1 MKEGLNLKSKDLNFE
16 YIEEFVD
23 YLVEKVEDNDELF
36 TTVVCK
42 FNEARKIIKYLMA
55 FDDVDDDVDFENI
68 YLESPDEKGYMDEFC
83 IELWYNDGVVNFSCG
98 PLKIDGKYENPCG
111 DETYLFD
118 NCSSK
123 IIPLCEG
130 SELYFVNIDDE
141 CDYDEECDENCLCDC
156 RNKDKEIVS
165 TSSYTINGK
174 SVSKQEFDKKYSE
187 IQSKYEKNI
196 KRMFDDY
203 HSFMDDID
211 NMFNRLW

>member
-55 FDDVDDDVDFENI
+55 FDDVDFENI
-68 YLESPDEKGYMDEFC
+68 YLESPDERGYMDEFC
-83 IELWYNDGVVNFSCG
+83 IELWYNDGVVNFSCD

-141 CDYDEECDENCLCDC
+141 CDYDEECDENCLFDC
-156 RNKDKEIVS
+156 RNEDKEIVS

-196 KRMFDDY
+196 KRMLDDY
-203 HSFMDDID
+203 RSFVDDID

>member
-42 FNEARKIIKYLMA
+42 FNEAKEIIKYLMM
-55 FDDVDDDVDFENI
+55 FEDIDFENI
-68 YLESPDEKGYMDEFC
+68 YLESPDEKGYTDEFC
-83 IELWYNDGVVNFSCG
+83 MEFWYNDGVVNFSCD
-98 PLKIDGKYENPCG
+98 PLKVNGKYENPCG

-118 NCSSK
+118 DCSSK

-130 SELYFVNIDDE
+130 SKLYFVSIDDE
-141 CDYDEECDENCLCDC
+141 CDCECPCDYH
-156 RNKDKEIVS
+156 NEDKELS
-165 TSSYTINGK
+165 TTEKSHYSINGE
-174 SVSKQEFDKKYSE
+174 SVSKEEFDKKYSE
-187 IQSKYEKNI
+187 IQSKYEKNM
-196 KRMFDDY
+196 KRMLDDY

-211 NMFNRLW
+211 NMFARLW

>member
-1 MKEGLNLKSKDLNFE
+1 MKSKDINFE

-36 TTVVCK
+36 ATVVCK
-42 FNEARKIIKYLMA
+42 FNEAKEIIKYLMM
-55 FDDVDDDVDFENI
+55 FEDIDFENI

-83 IELWYNDGVVNFSCG
+83 IELWYNDGVVNFSCD
-98 PLKIDGKYENPCG
+98 PLKVNGKYENPCG

-118 NCSSK
+118 DCNSK
-123 IIPLCEG
+123 IIPLCDG

-141 CDYDEECDENCLCDC
+141 CDCDEECDCKCPCDC
-156 RNKDKEIVS
+156 HKEDKELS
-165 TSSYTINGK
+165 TTEKSHYSINGK
-174 SVSKQEFDKKYSE
+174 SVSKEEFDKKYSE

-211 NMFNRLW
+211 NMFNRMW

>member
-1 MKEGLNLKSKDLNFE
+1 MKNKDLNFE

-36 TTVVCK
+36 ATVVCK
-42 FNEARKIIKYLMA
+42 FNEAKEIIKYLMM
-55 FDDVDDDVDFENI
+55 FEDIDFENI
-68 YLESPDEKGYMDEFC
+68 YLESPDEKGYTDEFC
-83 IELWYNDGVVNFSCG
+83 MEFWYNDGVVNFSCD
-98 PLKIDGKYENPCG
+98 PLKVNGKYENPCG

-118 NCSSK
+118 DCSSK
-123 IIPLCEG
+123 IISLCEG
-130 SELYFVNIDDE
+130 SKLYFVSIEDE
-141 CDYDEECDENCLCDC
+141 CDYGEECDENCLCDC
-156 RNKDKEIVS
+156 HNEDKELS
-165 TSSYTINGK
+165 TTEKSHYSINGK
-174 SVSKQEFDKKYSE
+174 SVSKEEFDKKYSE

>member
-1 MKEGLNLKSKDLNFE
+1 MKSKDINFE

-36 TTVVCK
+36 ATVVCK
-42 FNEARKIIKYLMA
+42 FDEAREIIKYLMA
-55 FDDVDDDVDFENI
+55 FFDDINFENI

-83 IELWYNDGVVNFSCG
+83 IELWYNDGVVNFSCD

-130 SELYFVNIDDE
+130 SKLYFVSIEDE
-141 CDYDEECDENCLCDC
+141 CDCDEDCECLCGC
-156 RNKDKEIVS
+156 HNEDKEIAP

-174 SVSKQEFDKKYSE
+174 PVSKQEFDKKYAKIVNSYRE
-187 IQSKYEKNI
+187 NMRSTLL
-196 KRMFDDY
+196 DY
-203 HSFMDDID
+203 CSWMDEVNDILS
-211 NMFNRLW
+211 RLW

>member
-1 MKEGLNLKSKDLNFE
+1 MKSKDLNFE

-23 YLVEKVEDNDELF
+23 YLVGKVEDNDELF

-55 FDDVDDDVDFENI
+55 FDDVDFENI

-83 IELWYNDGVVNFSCG
+83 IELWYNDGAVNFSCD

-141 CDYDEECDENCLCDC
+141 CDCDEECDENCLCDC
-156 RNKDKEIVS
+156 RNEDKEIAP

-174 SVSKQEFDKKYSE
+174 SVSKKEFDKKYSE
-187 IQSKYEKNI
+187 IQSKYEKNM
-196 KRMFDDY
+196 KHMLDDY

>member
-1 MKEGLNLKSKDLNFE
+1 MKNKDLNFE

-36 TTVVCK
+36 ATVVCK
-42 FNEARKIIKYLMA
+42 FNEAKEIIKYLMM
-55 FDDVDDDVDFENI
+55 FEDIDFENI

-83 IELWYNDGVVNFSCG
+83 MEFWYNDGVVNFSCD
-98 PLKIDGKYENPCG
+98 PLKVNGKYENPCG

-118 NCSSK
+118 DCSSK

-130 SELYFVNIDDE
+130 SKLYFVSIDDE
-141 CDYDEECDENCLCDC
+141 CDCECPCDC
-156 RNKDKEIVS
+156 NKEDKELS
-165 TSSYTINGK
+165 TTEKSHYSINGE
-174 SVSKQEFDKKYSE
+174 SVSKEQFDKKYSE

>member
-1 MKEGLNLKSKDLNFE
+1 MKSNDINFE

-36 TTVVCK
+36 ATVVCK
-42 FNEARKIIKYLMA
+42 FNEAKEIIKYLMM
-55 FDDVDDDVDFENI
+55 FEDIDFENI
-68 YLESPDEKGYMDEFC
+68 YLESPDEKGYTDEFC
-83 IELWYNDGVVNFSCG
+83 MEFWYNDGIINFSCD
-98 PLKIDGKYENPCG
+98 PLNVNGKYENPCG

-118 NCSSK
+118 DCSSK

-130 SELYFVNIDDE
+130 SKLYFVSIDDE
-141 CDYDEECDENCLCDC
+141 CDCECPCDC
-156 RNKDKEIVS
+156 HKEDKELS
-165 TSSYTINGK
+165 TTEKSHYSINGK
-174 SVSKQEFDKKYSE
+174 SVSKEEFDKKYSE

>member
-1 MKEGLNLKSKDLNFE
+1 MKSKDLNFE

-55 FDDVDDDVDFENI
+55 FDDVDFENI
-68 YLESPDEKGYMDEFC
+68 YLESPYEKGYMDEFC
-83 IELWYNDGVVNFSCG
+83 IELWYNDGVVNFSCDL
-98 PLKIDGKYENPCG
+98 LKIDGKYENPCG

-123 IIPLCEG
+123 LIPLCEG

-141 CDYDEECDENCLCDC
+141 CDCDEEWDGNCLCDC
-156 RNKDKEIVS
+156 HKEDKEIAP

-174 SVSKQEFDKKYSE
+174 SVSKKEFDKKYSE
-187 IQSKYEKNI
+187 IQSKYKKNM
-196 KRMFDDY
+196 KRMLDDY

>member
-1 MKEGLNLKSKDLNFE
+1 MKSKDLNFE

-55 FDDVDDDVDFENI
+55 FDDVDFENI

-83 IELWYNDGVVNFSCG
+83 IELWYNDGVVNFSCD

-123 IIPLCEG
+123 IIPLCKG

-196 KRMFDDY
+196 KRMLDDY
-203 HSFMDDID
+203 RSFVDDID